1 MISNSYHCAVCNPCF
16 PIYTTVQPLLFNTN
30 TVLPLFRTNT
40 SVWRFFFKT
49 NRFATLY
56 FKNIHRCD
64 ACLFIWRIWTAVRAT
79 LIFNIFICVTL
90 VFYLDRCDSLYFEHI
105 HLCDAFLFIWIA
117 VLAFI
122 LNIYIC
128 VTLVCWFE
136 PLCDACFLKRTAVR
150 RTLVFCLTHSFRIKT
165 NVSLV
170 SPKQIDVFT
179 HTSVYTNTHAYAT
192 NYLKQAGNV
201 ILINVYST
209 CVLDPIPLNDIQ
221 SKFGIHVA

>member
-1 MISNSYHCAVCNPCF
+1 MWR
-16 PIYTTVQPLLFNTN
+16 LF
-30 TVLPLFRTNT
+30 
-40 SVWRFFFKT
+40 
-49 NRFATLY
+49 
-56 FKNIHRCD
+56 
-64 ACLFIWRIWTAVRAT
+64 
-79 LIFNIFICVTL
+79 
-90 VFYLDRCDSLYFEHI
+90 FYLDRCASLYFEHI
-105 HLCDAFLFIWIA
+105 HLCDAFLFIWTA

-179 HTSVYTNTHAYAT
+179 HTSVYTNTHACTT

-209 CVLDPIPLNDIQ
+209 CVLDPLNDIQ